1 MKYDFTLSYFLRI
14 LVETT
19 LEDKILVVCLAPFSL
34 FLTVNVV
41 LGLQQA
47 GCLPSV
53 AFFWFFLLFFLLL
66 PFSISIFWPLM
77 LCLGCKRLAVCP
89 RQQFVNLYLFIFFIF
104 LAFNG
109 GGFQK
114 VGCLPSVAVG
124 RDKYLSFYLFYIL
137 CFYLSFWPLVLQ
149 KVGCLPSVAIRKD
162 K

>member
-53 AFFWFFLLFFLLL
+53 AFFWFFLLLFFFFLFLF
-66 PFSISIFWPLM
+66 PFFGL
-77 LCLGCKRLAVCP
+77 
-89 RQQFVNLYLFIFFIF
+89 
-104 LAFNG
+104 
-109 GGFQK
+109 
-114 VGCLPSVAVG
+114 
-124 RDKYLSFYLFYIL
+124 
-137 CFYLSFWPLVLQ
+137 
-149 KVGCLPSVAIRKD
+149 
-162 K
+162 